1 MADAITGLIG
11 AILMITFLLLIA
23 MKLDELPVWMV
34 CLIGIGLMLWA
45 LWEDDFEPLLPRR
58 SN

>member
-23 MKLDELPVWMV
+23 MKLNELALWIV
-34 CLIGIGLMLWA
+34 CLIGIASMLWA
-45 LWEDDFEPLLPRR
+45 LWEDDFEPLLGRR
-58 SN
+58 SD

>member
-23 MKLDELPVWMV
+23 MKLNELPVWIV
-34 CLIGIGLMLWA
+34 CFVGVASMLWS
-45 LWEDDFEPLLPRR
+45 LWIDDFEPLLPRR

>member
-23 MKLDELPVWMV
+23 TKLNELPVWIV
-34 CLIGIGLMLWA
+34 CFVGIASMLWSF
-45 LWEDDFEPLLPRR
+45 WIDDFEPLLPRR